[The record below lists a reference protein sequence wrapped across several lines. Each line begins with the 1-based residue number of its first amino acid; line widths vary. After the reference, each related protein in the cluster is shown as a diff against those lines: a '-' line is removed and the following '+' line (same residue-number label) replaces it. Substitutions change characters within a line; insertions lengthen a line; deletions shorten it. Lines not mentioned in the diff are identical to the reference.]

1 MNGTVPDPRT
11 AARRFVTLTFLF
23 WLPVGLSVPVLVLLP
38 TERGMSLTVVAGLFA
53 VHALTVAA
61 LELPTGG
68 LSDVLGRRTVL
79 AAAGLCH
86 LAALVLLG
94 LATTVGTFTLAMLLL
109 GSGRA
114 LSSGPA
120 EAWYVDTV
128 QAHSG
133 PGAPLVTGLARA
145 GTANAAA
152 LALGTLAGG
161 GLPWLLN
168 RCPDAGVWL
177 RSVGS
182 GTVVPL
188 SVPLLLGAVVE
199 VFFVGYVMASLPEP
213 PRSRTTVREVLRTV
227 PVTVLGGLRLGV
239 RDALVRRTLLTS
251 CTLGAALATA
261 ELLTPG
267 RAADLTGARES
278 GAVIF
283 ASLACAGYA
292 CTALG
297 SHGAPWLARLTGSAE
312 RAVPVSLGVAAAGL
326 LVLGLTVL
334 GTGTGAL
341 VLAGLGYA
349 LLHLGIGS
357 AGPNGNALLHHRV
370 DGSGRATALSVQSL
384 ALQAAGAL
392 TGLAAGALPPGPL
405 PWLLGGTVLLLGP
418 LLWMRRS
425 EQVPSPKAVTMSQAH
440 PPGGCTTPGPVTR
453 PSGAGPGRGPALPSS
468 RPGGARKAEGTPS
481 P

>member
-1 MNGTVPDPRT
+1 MNGPVPDPRT

-38 TERGMSLTVVAGLFA
+38 TERGMSLAAVAGLFA

-68 LSDVLGRRTVL
+68 LADVLGRRSVL
-79 AAAGLCH
+79 AAAGVCH
-86 LAALVLLG
+86 LTALVLLG
-94 LATTVGTFTLAMLLL
+94 LATTVGTFTLAMVLL

-133 PGAPLVTGLARA
+133 PGAPLRTGLARA
-145 GTANAAA
+145 GTATAAA

-161 GLPWLLN
+161 GLPWLLSHW
-168 RCPDAGVWL
+168 PDAGVWL
-177 RSVGS
+177 RAAGS
-182 GTVVPL
+182 GTVLPL

-199 VFFVGYVMASLPEP
+199 LFFVGYVMTSLPEP
-213 PRSRTTVREVLRTV
+213 PRTRTTLREVLRTV
-227 PVTVLGGLRLGV
+227 PVTVLGGLGLGV

-251 CTLGAALATA
+251 GTLGAALATT

-278 GAVIF
+278 GAVVF
-283 ASLACAGYA
+283 ASLACTGYL

-297 SHGAPWLARLTGSAE
+297 SHGGPWLARLTGSAE
-312 RAVPVSLGVAAAGL
+312 RAVPVSLGVATAGL
-326 LVLGLTVL
+326 LTLGLTVP

-357 AGPNGNALLHHRV
+357 AGPNGNELLHHRV
-370 DGSGRATALSVQSL
+370 DGSRRATALSVQSL

-405 PWLLGGTVLLLGP
+405 PWLLGGTVLLLGT
-418 LLWMRRS
+418 LLWIRRG
-425 EQVPSPKAVTMSQAH
+425 EQTPSSQVVTVSQAH
-440 PPGGCTTPGPVTR
+440 PRDRCTTSVPVTQA
-453 PSGAGPGRGPALPSS
+453 SGAGPGMGTALQPS
-468 RPGGARKAEGTPS
+468 RPGPSRQADGTPS